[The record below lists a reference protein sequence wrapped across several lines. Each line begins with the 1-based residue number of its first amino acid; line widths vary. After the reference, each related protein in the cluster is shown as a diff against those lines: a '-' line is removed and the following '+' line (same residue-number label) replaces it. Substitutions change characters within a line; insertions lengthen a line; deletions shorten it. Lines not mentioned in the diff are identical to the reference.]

1 MLFANIPRYTR
12 QNAITESDLE
22 CILAR
27 NCESTEQ
34 LQNNHIWLIVTYIH
48 NHEKCF
54 FSSLQLSDA

>member
-27 NCESTEQ
+27 NCEGTEQ
-34 LQNNHIWLIVTYIH
+34 LRNFL
-48 NHEKCF
+48 
-54 FSSLQLSDA
+54 LSYMVFIFRTSTILSFI

>member
-1 MLFANIPRYTR
+1 MLFANIPRHTR

-34 LQNNHIWLIVTYIH
+34 LQNNHIWINCNIYP
-48 NHEKCF
+48 
-54 FSSLQLSDA
+54 QP